1 MSIISSIIYSY
12 MNLVPYWSNKNI
24 HNLGNTGALGNLHA
38 MTAPL
43 MTKFIDRAAYGG
55 RNVREEVYNSLE
67 GSVLDMCCGTGFSTK
82 PGGVGIDTSLEMLRF
97 SKLFNPGSDYRYGNA
112 ETFGSNEEFDTVSIM
127 FSFHEMPR
135 DAHRNIIRNA
145 IRVARKKVVL
155 VDISQDYKPT
165 TAMLSGEPYLLD
177 YLDTFQTT
185 IDNIIFKEE
194 TSFIFHLPRWNK
206 TTLVDKH
213 VDMWEYNKPS
223 KSSIIDNVN
232 QIHFDHYP
240 SPKAK
245 PILNPKHTSEWK
257 HNMRWRRK
265 RALKRAERNLKEKR
279 RERRANK
286 KSFLWNPGD
295 RGYLHRNE
303 IEKKRRKRW
312 NSQNKEDRER
322 LNAEKELQN
331 SWDSSMSG
339 DRAVSIVSKSSMDRH
354 ENARKNLR
362 KLRKDRKRRTDIE
375 NKKRK
380 DKIKNNNRLQTDE
393 ELKEMRAKA
402 WEYFMGGDIEAGWF
416 ETERLEI
423 AREKNEIE
431 DFWELQSEDY

>member
-1 MSIISSIIYSY
+1 MISCIIYSY
-12 MNLVPYWSNKNI
+12 MNLVPYWRNKNI

-38 MTAPL
+38 VTAPF

-55 RNVREEVYNSLE
+55 RNIREEVYNSLD

-82 PGGVGIDTSLEMLRF
+82 PGCVGIDTSLEMLRF
-97 SKLFNPGSDYRYGNA
+97 SKLFNPGSDYSYGNA

-185 IDNIIFKEE
+185 IDNIIWKEE
-194 TSFIFHLPRWNK
+194 TNTAFPIFHLPRWNK
-206 TTLVDKH
+206 TILVDKH

-223 KSSIIDNVN
+223 KYSMTTDNVN
-232 QIHFDHYP
+232 QIHLDHYP
-240 SPKAK
+240 SPTAK
-245 PILNPKHTSEWK
+245 PIFNPKHTPKMK
-257 HNMRWRRK
+257 HNMRWSRR
-265 RALKRAERNLKEKR
+265 RALKRAHEKEELESW
-279 RERRANK
+279 ERRANK
-286 KSFLWNPGD
+286 KNFLWNLGD
-295 RGYLHRNE
+295 RKE

-312 NSQNKEDRER
+312 KSQNKEDREI

-331 SWDSSMSG
+331 SWDSSMTEYEG
-339 DRAVSIVSKSSMDRH
+339 AVSIISKSSMDRH

-362 KLRKDRKRRTDIE
+362 NLRKDRKKRTDIE
-375 NKKRK
+375 NTQRK
-380 DKIKNNNRLQTDE
+380 DKIKKHNRVQTDE

-402 WEYFMGGDIEAGWF
+402 WDYFMGGDIEAGWK
-416 ETERLEI
+416 ETAQLEI
-423 AREKNEIE
+423 DREKNDVEE
-431 DFWELQSEDY
+431 FWESQ

>member
-55 RNVREEVYNSLE
+55 RNVREEVYNTLE

-165 TAMLSGEPYLLD
+165 AAMLSGEPYLLD

-223 KSSIIDNVN
+223 KYSITADNVN
-232 QIHFDHYP
+232 QFHLEHYP

-245 PILNPKHTSEWK
+245 PILNPKHTPK
-257 HNMRWRRK
+257 MKNNARWRRK
-265 RALKRAERNLKEKR
+265 RART
-279 RERRANK
+279 ANK
-286 KSFLWNPGD
+286 KSFLWNLGD
-295 RGYLHRNE
+295 RKE
-303 IEKKRRKRW
+303 IEKKRRRRW

-339 DRAVSIVSKSSMDRH
+339 DREISIISKSSMDRH

-375 NKKRK
+375 NTKRK

-402 WEYFMGGDIEAGWF
+402 WEYFMGGDIE
-416 ETERLEI
+416 
-423 AREKNEIE
+423 
-431 DFWELQSEDY
+431 DFWESQSEDY

>member
-38 MTAPL
+38 LTAPF

-55 RNVREEVYNSLE
+55 RNIREEVYNSLD

-82 PGGVGIDTSLEMLRF
+82 PGCVGIDTSLEMLRF
-97 SKLFNPGSDYRYGNA
+97 SKIFNPGSDYRYGNA

-155 VDISQDYKPT
+155 VDISKDYKPT

-177 YLDTFQTT
+177 YLDSFQKTM
-185 IDNIIFKEE
+185 DNIVWKEE
-194 TSFIFHLPRWNK
+194 TDASFPIFHIPRWNK

-223 KSSIIDNVN
+223 KYSITADTVN

-245 PILNPKHTSEWK
+245 PNLNPKHTPK
-257 HNMRWRRK
+257 MKKNNARWRRK
-265 RALKRAERNLKEKR
+265 RARA
-279 RERRANK
+279 ANK
-286 KSFLWNPGD
+286 KSFLWNLGD
-295 RGYLHRNE
+295 RKE

-339 DRAVSIVSKSSMDRH
+339 REISIIMDRH

-362 KLRKDRKRRTDIE
+362 KLRKDRKRRAYIE
-375 NKKRK
+375 NMRRT
-380 DKIKNNNRLQTDE
+380 DKIKNQKRLTNNE
-393 ELKEMRAKA
+393 ELNEMRSKA
-402 WEYFMGGDIEAGWF
+402 WDYFMGGDIEAGLQ
-416 ETERLEI
+416 ETARLDI
-423 AREKNEIE
+423 AREKNDIE
-431 DFWELQSEDY
+431 EFWESQSED